1 MAQKNSFILK
11 GQVTIPKETTKIYLD
26 YPGLRVPG
34 KPDSTWVRNGHY
46 EFRGSVAAPQTAMLS
61 LVRPGQRQRYPSPRA
76 YLRFVYLERGI
87 INVIS
92 VDSLDNAVVSG
103 TPLNDDAIRI
113 QAIDDVYREKML
125 GIHRRIQTVSPTEL
139 QNPAFKAKLDSIH
152 TEALIAHRK
161 TLVEYIKS
169 HPKSLVSIEALRL
182 LSSAKTEL
190 AVMEPLYK
198 SLTLP
203 VQTSME
209 GLIFAQELDKIR
221 PTSLGAMAPD
231 FTQTNP
237 QGQPVKLSDFR
248 GKYVLLD
255 FWASWCGPCRQE
267 NPNVV
272 AAYQRY
278 RERNF
283 TVLGVSLD
291 RATQRAAWLAAIAA
305 DGLSWPQV
313 VDLAAD
319 RTGVAAL
326 YNVTTIPQNF
336 LIDPSGRIVARNLR
350 GAELDRKLAALL
362 PAAPAGK

>member
-1 MAQKNSFILK
+1 
-11 GQVTIPKETTKIYLD
+11 
-26 YPGLRVPG
+26 
-34 KPDSTWVRNGHY
+34 
-46 EFRGSVAAPQTAMLS
+46 
-61 LVRPGQRQRYPSPRA
+61 
-76 YLRFVYLERGI
+76 VYLEQGT
-87 INVIS
+87 INLIS
-92 VDSLDNAVVSG
+92 TDSLDNAVASG
-103 TPLNDDAIRI
+103 TPLNNDAIRM
-113 QAIDDVYREKML
+113 QAIDNVYREKML
-125 GIHRRIQTVSPTEL
+125 GIHRRIQTASPTEL
-139 QNPAFKAKLDSIH
+139 QNPAFKAKLDSIY
-152 TEALIAHRK
+152 TEALAAHRK
-161 TLVEYIKS
+161 TLIEYIKS
-169 HPKSLVSIEALRL
+169 HPKSLVSIEALRSL
-182 LSSAKTEL
+182 NSAKTEL

-198 SLTLP
+198 GLALA

-209 GLIFAQELDKIR
+209 GLAYAKMLDEIR
-221 PTSLGAMAPD
+221 PTSLGALAPD

-291 RATQRAAWLAAIAA
+291 RATQRAAWLEAIAA

-313 VDLAAD
+313 ADLAAN
-319 RTGVAAL
+319 RNGAAAL
-326 YNVTTIPQNF
+326 YDVTTIPQNF

-350 GAELDRKLAALL
+350 GAELDRQLAALL
-362 PAAPAGK
+362 PAAAAGK